1 MEEIINIE
9 LFMLGRS
16 SGYLVKKKKKKKV
29 SFCCLIINLTS
40 YSFPKS

>member
-16 SGYLVKKKKKKKV
+16 SGYLVKKKKKYHSV
-29 SFCCLIINLTS
+29 V
-40 YSFPKS
+40 